1 MRIEIAGAQITDAVV
16 DVIETLQSSP
26 EITKTYINTIDEL
39 TRTVILDLSAADD
52 EADAVTLSRVRV
64 LQMIRRDIIALAT
77 PPDVDIPANDTPLA
91 SF

>member
-26 EITKTYINTIDEL
+26 EIAKTYINTIDDL
-39 TRTVILDLSAADD
+39 TRAVILDLSATDD
-52 EADAVTLSRVRV
+52 ESDAVTLSRIRV

-77 PPDVDIPANDTPLA
+77 PPDVDIPANDTPTAQL
-91 SF
+91 